1 MDERKGERTKGRE
14 TGGSK
19 PLPEGEYL
27 TGSQTACLEISK
39 LLIFDLWPQGK
50 SLLTFKLLMSS

>member
-1 MDERKGERTKGRE
+1 MKGRE
-14 TGGSK
+14 KEQRTERQEGLK
-19 PLPEGEYL
+19 TPPEGEYL

-50 SLLTFKLLMSS
+50 SLLTSKLLMSS